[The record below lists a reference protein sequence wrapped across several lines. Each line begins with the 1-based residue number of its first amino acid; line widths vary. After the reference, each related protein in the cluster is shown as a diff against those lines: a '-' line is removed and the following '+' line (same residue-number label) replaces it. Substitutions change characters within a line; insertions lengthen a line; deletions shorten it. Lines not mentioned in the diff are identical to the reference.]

1 MLTGQIIK
9 DFFLRLYNK
18 IFETELLDRGA
29 QVAFYFSFS
38 LFPLLFFLISLFG
51 LVLESTDRLQSEL
64 FAYLY
69 QIMPASA
76 YQLVRKTVEEIVV
89 SSTTGKLTL
98 GLAITL
104 WSSSI
109 GVDSLRNALNAVA
122 GITETRPWWKTKL
135 QSLALTFVSIL
146 LLAVALALVFYG
158 WQLVQIGL
166 GMFGFE
172 SVSRWWLVTLQWVMI
187 LAVMLAACEIVYN
200 LLPDYKSFRWDW
212 VTYGSIVSIF
222 LWIVFT
228 GGFRLYLEYFNT
240 YNRAYGSLGAVIILM
255 LWLYLTAV
263 VLLIGAAVN
272 AVRSEMAAE
281 QELSEAVNDDG
292 S

>member
-1 MLTGQIIK
+1 MKT
-9 DFFLRLYNK
+9 FFLKLYDK
-18 IFETELLDRGA
+18 IFDTELLDRGA

-51 LVLESTDRLQSEL
+51 LVLDSTDRLQSEL
-64 FAYLY
+64 FTYLY

-76 YQLVRKTVEEIVV
+76 YDLVRKTVEEIVA

-104 WSSSI
+104 WSSSV

-122 GITETRPWWKTKL
+122 GIVETRPWWKTKL

-146 LLAVALALVFYG
+146 LLAITVSFVFYG

-166 GMFGFE
+166 GMMGFE
-172 SVSRWWLVTLQWVMI
+172 SVSRWWMVTLQWMMI
-187 LAVMLAACEIVYN
+187 IAVMLAACEIVYN
-200 LLPDYKSFRWDW
+200 LLPNYKQFRWDW
-212 VTYGSIVSIF
+212 ITWGSIVSIF

-272 AVRSEMAAE
+272 AVLKEMAE
-281 QELSEAVNDDG
+281 EKEVSEDIANDE

>member
-1 MLTGQIIK
+1 MLTWGIIK
-9 DFFLRLYNK
+9 TFFLRLYDK
-18 IFETELLDRGA
+18 IFDTELLDRGA

-51 LVLESTDRLQSEL
+51 LVLESTTRLQSEL
-64 FAYLY
+64 FTYLY

-76 YQLVRKTVEEIVV
+76 YDLVRKTVDEIVV

-104 WSSSI
+104 WSSSV
-109 GVDSLRNALNAVA
+109 GVDSLRTALNAVA
-122 GITETRPWWKTKL
+122 GIIETRPWWKTKL
-135 QSLALTFVSIL
+135 QSLALTFASIL
-146 LLAVALALVFYG
+146 LLAIAVSFVFYG

-166 GMFGFE
+166 GMLGFD

-187 LAVMLAACEIVYN
+187 VAIMLAACEMVYN
-200 LLPDYKSFRWDW
+200 LLPDYKNFHWDW
-212 VTYGSIVSIF
+212 ITPGSIVSIF

-272 AVRSEMAAE
+272 AVQSEMSAE
-281 QELSEAVNDDG
+281 HEEIEEVKNDE

>member
-1 MLTGQIIK
+1 MLTGKTIK

-76 YQLVRKTVEEIVV
+76 YELVRKTVEEIVV

-146 LLAVALALVFYG
+146 LLAIAVALVFYG

-281 QELSEAVNDDG
+281 QAQSEELNDDG